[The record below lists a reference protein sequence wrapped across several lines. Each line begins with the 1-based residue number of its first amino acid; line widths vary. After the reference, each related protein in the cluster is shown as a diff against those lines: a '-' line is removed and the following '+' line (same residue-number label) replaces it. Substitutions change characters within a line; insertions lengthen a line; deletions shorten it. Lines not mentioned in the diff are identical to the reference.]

1 MLGLVRSGRWVRFP
15 LQRRSPGDPER
26 RRPSA
31 DAAEPPGHVTSLVPV
46 MNIEITPK
54 KTDGVER
61 LLQISVPVETV
72 RDAEDKAAR
81 RYASSVRLPGF
92 RPGKAP
98 PAMVKKKF
106 ADAIRQETL
115 ESLVQEAYK
124 EVVEREQ
131 LKLASQPHV
140 HDVKFGENEPLT
152 FELHLEVRPEIAL
165 QRIQGFRVQRTERH
179 VTDEQVREQVDQ
191 VRDQRA
197 TWTPVEDKPAPG
209 DMVTVVL
216 ATADETGAM
225 PEGKQYPLVLGAGQ
239 AIPGIEEL
247 IMEAQPGQTVERPVK
262 WPEDFPDEAQRS
274 KTKKVRVT
282 VQDVKR
288 KTLPELDDAF
298 AREVGDFDSI
308 DALRKAVRDDLEAN
322 AQRET
327 ESEVRQRLLDDIIGA
342 NQFDIPPS
350 WVAQLVDAYANAY
363 QIPEGE
369 KDRFA
374 TEFRPMAE
382 RQVRRDLVIDTVA
395 ERESLTATEADLD
408 DRIAETAAKR
418 GGDPGQ
424 LYASLQKAGRLKELE
439 RSITEDKVFK
449 WLLERNTVETN
460 G

>member
-1 MLGLVRSGRWVRFP
+1 
-15 LQRRSPGDPER
+15 
-26 RRPSA
+26 
-31 DAAEPPGHVTSLVPV
+31 

-61 LLQISVPVETV
+61 LLQISVPVEAV
-72 RDAEDKAAR
+72 RDAEEKAAR
-81 RYASSVRLPGF
+81 RYATRVRLPGF

-98 PAMVKKKF
+98 AAMIKKRF

-124 EVVEREQ
+124 QVLEQQQ

-140 HDVKFGENEPLT
+140 HDVKFGDNEPLT
-152 FELHLEVRPEIAL
+152 FELHIEVRPEVEL
-165 QRIQGFRVQRTERH
+165 SRTQGFRVTRTERH
-179 VTDEQVREQVDQ
+179 VTDEQVREQIDQ
-191 VRDQRA
+191 LREQRA
-197 TWTPVEDKPAPG
+197 AWTPVEERPAPE

-216 ATADETGAM
+216 ATADETGAI

-247 IMEAQPGQTVERPVK
+247 IMEARAGETVERPVK
-262 WPEDFPDEAQRS
+262 WPDDFPDEAQRS
-274 KTKKVRVT
+274 KTKTVRVT
-282 VQDVKR
+282 LQDVKR

-298 AREVGDFDSI
+298 AREVGDFESL

-322 AQRET
+322 AERET

-342 NQFDIPPS
+342 NQFDVPPS
-350 WVAQLVDAYANAY
+350 WVSQLVDAYANAY
-363 QIPEGE
+363 QVPDSE
-369 KDRFA
+369 KERFA

-408 DRIAETAAKR
+408 DRIAETASKR
-418 GGDPGQ
+418 GADPGQ

-439 RSITEDKVFK
+439 RNITEDKVFK
-449 WLLERNTVETN
+449 WLLERNTVE
-460 G
+460 

>member
-1 MLGLVRSGRWVRFP
+1 
-15 LQRRSPGDPER
+15 
-26 RRPSA
+26 
-31 DAAEPPGHVTSLVPV
+31 

-54 KTDGVER
+54 KSDGVER

-81 RYASSVRLPGF
+81 KYAGSVRLPGF

-98 PAMVKKKF
+98 AAMVKKKF

-140 HDVKFGENEPLT
+140 HDLKFEDNEPLT
-152 FELHLEVRPEIAL
+152 FELHIEVRPEIELA
-165 QRIQGFRVQRTERH
+165 RIQGFRVSRNERV
-179 VTDEQVREQVDQ
+179 VTDEQVREQIDQ
-191 VRDQRA
+191 LRDQRA
-197 TWTPVEDKPAPG
+197 QWTPTADRPSEG
-209 DMVTVVL
+209 DMVTVEL
-216 ATADETGAM
+216 ATADESGVIPA
-225 PEGKQYPLVLGAGQ
+225 GKQYPLVLGAGQ

-247 IMEAQPGQTVERPVK
+247 IMEAKPGETVERPVK
-262 WPEDFPDEAQRS
+262 WPDDFPDEAQRA
-274 KTKKVRVT
+274 KTKTVRVT

-288 KTLPELDDAF
+288 KAVPDLDDAF
-298 AREVGDFDSI
+298 AREVGDFESL
-308 DALRKAVRDDLEAN
+308 DALMKAVRDDLETN

-342 NQFDIPPS
+342 NHFEVPPS
-350 WVAQLVDAYANAY
+350 WVSQLVDAYANAY
-363 QIPEGE
+363 QIPETE

-374 TEFRPMAE
+374 SEFRPMAE

-395 ERESLTATEADLD
+395 ERENLTATEADLD
-408 DRIAETAAKR
+408 DRIAETASKR
-418 GGDPGQ
+418 GADPGQ

-439 RSITEDKVFK
+439 RNITEDKVFK
-449 WLLERNTVETN
+449 WLLERNTVE
-460 G
+460 

>member
-1 MLGLVRSGRWVRFP
+1 
-15 LQRRSPGDPER
+15 
-26 RRPSA
+26 
-31 DAAEPPGHVTSLVPV
+31 

-54 KTDGVER
+54 KSDGVER

-81 RYASSVRLPGF
+81 RYASRVRLPGF

-98 PAMVKKKF
+98 PAMIKKKF

-124 EVVEREQ
+124 EVLEREK

-152 FELHLEVRPEIAL
+152 FELHFEVRPEIELA
-165 QRIQGFRVQRTERH
+165 RTQGFRVQRTERH
-179 VTDEQVREQVDQ
+179 VTDDQVREQIDQ
-191 VRDQRA
+191 VREQKA
-197 TWTPVEDKPAPG
+197 TWSPVEDRPAPG

-216 ATADETGAM
+216 ATADETGAI

-247 IMEAQPGQTVERPVK
+247 IMEARPGQTVERPVK
-262 WPEDFPDEAQRS
+262 WPEDFPDESQRS
-274 KTKKVRVT
+274 KTKTVRVT
-282 VQDVKR
+282 LQDVKR
-288 KTLPELDDAF
+288 KTLPELDDTF

-308 DALRKAVRDDLEAN
+308 DALRKAVRDDLESN

-342 NQFDIPPS
+342 NQFDVPPS
-350 WVAQLVDAYANAY
+350 WVSQLVDAYANAY
-363 QIPEGE
+363 QIPETE
-369 KDRFA
+369 KERFT

-408 DRIAETAAKR
+408 DRIAETASKR
-418 GGDPGQ
+418 GADPGQ

-449 WLLERNTVETN
+449 WLLERNTVE
-460 G
+460 

>member
-1 MLGLVRSGRWVRFP
+1 
-15 LQRRSPGDPER
+15 
-26 RRPSA
+26 
-31 DAAEPPGHVTSLVPV
+31 

-61 LLQISVPVETV
+61 LLQISVPVEEV

-81 RYASSVRLPGF
+81 RYATRVRLPGF

-98 PAMVKKKF
+98 AAMIKKRF

-124 EVVEREQ
+124 QVLEKEQ
-131 LKLASQPHV
+131 FKLASQPHV

-152 FELHLEVRPEIAL
+152 FELHLEVRPEIELA
-165 QRIQGFRVQRTERH
+165 RVQGFRVSRTERH
-179 VTDEQVREQVDQ
+179 VTDENVREQIEQ
-191 VRDQRA
+191 LREQRA
-197 TWTPVEDKPAPG
+197 TWAPVTDRPAEG

-247 IMEAQPGQTVERPVK
+247 IMEARPGETVERPVK
-262 WPEDFPDEAQRS
+262 WPDDFPDESQRS
-274 KTKKVRVT
+274 KTKTVRVT

-298 AREVGDFDSI
+298 AREVGDFESL
-308 DALRKAVRDDLEAN
+308 DALRQAVRDDLEAN
-322 AQRET
+322 AKRES

-342 NQFDIPPS
+342 NQFDVPPS
-350 WVAQLVDAYANAY
+350 WVSQLVDAYANAY
-363 QIPEGE
+363 QVPEEE
-369 KDRFA
+369 KGRFT

-418 GGDPGQ
+418 GADPGQ

-439 RSITEDKVFK
+439 RNITEDKVFK
-449 WLLERNTVETN
+449 WLLERNTVE
-460 G
+460 

>member
-1 MLGLVRSGRWVRFP
+1 
-15 LQRRSPGDPER
+15 
-26 RRPSA
+26 
-31 DAAEPPGHVTSLVPV
+31 

-81 RYASSVRLPGF
+81 RYATRVRLPGF

-165 QRIQGFRVQRTERH
+165 SRTQGFRVQRNDRH

-191 VRDQRA
+191 VREQRA
-197 TWTPVEDKPAPG
+197 TWTPVEDRPAPG

-274 KTKKVRVT
+274 QTKKVRVT

-369 KDRFA
+369 KERFA
-374 TEFRPMAE
+374 GEFRPMAE

-418 GGDPGQ
+418 GADPGQ

>member
-1 MLGLVRSGRWVRFP
+1 
-15 LQRRSPGDPER
+15 
-26 RRPSA
+26 
-31 DAAEPPGHVTSLVPV
+31 

-81 RYASSVRLPGF
+81 RYATRVRLPGF

-165 QRIQGFRVQRTERH
+165 SRTQGFRVQRNERH

-191 VRDQRA
+191 VREQRA
-197 TWTPVEDKPAPG
+197 TWTPVEDRPAPG

-262 WPEDFPDEAQRS
+262 WPEDFPDESQRS
-274 KTKKVRVT
+274 QTKKVRVT

-369 KDRFA
+369 KERFA
-374 TEFRPMAE
+374 GEFRPMAE

-418 GGDPGQ
+418 GADPGQ